1 MRRVPRR
8 PLGKGPLG
16 ALKPSAVTVR
26 LLRPIIQKRSQKDMS
41 NFPDATANG
50 NHGGAKAAHRRLVF
64 INRFFYPDP
73 SATSQILSD
82 LVFALAA
89 QNFGIQVIAG
99 RQQRGGTKA
108 VLAATENI
116 HGVTVNRITMPNLA
130 WLGLIG
136 RAIEY
141 AAFYVGAVAA
151 LRRHVGGGDIVIAKT
166 DPPLIAALA
175 SVVCQKRGAKLVNWL
190 QDIYPEVAIRLNVPL
205 VQGPIGA
212 VFEKLS
218 SAALRDAAVNV
229 AIGER
234 MAELVGVRGVAHEKV
249 RIIPNWADDEAIMPI
264 PAVQNPLRIRL
275 RLEHA
280 FIIGYSGNLGR
291 AHEFETLLGAAGL
304 LRREKDVVFLFIGGG
319 FYVDALQE
327 RVRAQG
333 LDDLFKFLPSQP
345 RSELS
350 SSLSLPDVHWL
361 SLRPELEGLIV
372 PSKFYGIAAAGR
384 PVISITAK
392 DGEISRIVESSDCG
406 IVVEPGQSDELAC
419 SILRLRGDR
428 RLCDE
433 MGKNA
438 RALIDMRFSRKRAL
452 EAWSRLLADL

>member
-1 MRRVPRR
+1 
-8 PLGKGPLG
+8 
-16 ALKPSAVTVR
+16 
-26 LLRPIIQKRSQKDMS
+26 MS
-41 NFPDATANG
+41 HLPDTTAG
-50 NHGGAKAAHRRLVF
+50 DNHGGANTADRRLVF
-64 INRFFYPDP
+64 VNRFFYPDP

-89 QNFGIQVIAG
+89 RNFDIQVIAG
-99 RQQRGGTKA
+99 GQRRGAAKA

-116 HGVTVNRITMPNLA
+116 RGVTVHRIAMPNLTR
-130 WLGLIG
+130 LGLVG

-141 AAFYVGAVAA
+141 AAFYVRAVTA
-151 LRRHVGGGDIVIAKT
+151 LWRHVGAGDIVIAMT

-175 SVVCQKRGAKLVNWL
+175 SFISRKRGAKLVNWL

-205 VQGPIGA
+205 VRGPIGA

-218 SAALRDAAVNV
+218 NAALRNAAVNV

-234 MAELVGVRGVAHEKV
+234 MAELVGARGVAQEKIRV
-249 RIIPNWADDEAIMPI
+249 IPNWADDETITPV
-264 PAVQNPLRIRL
+264 PAAQNSLRIRL
-275 RLEHA
+275 RLEDA

-291 AHEFETLLGAAGL
+291 AHEFETLLGAADL
-304 LRREKDVVFLFIGGG
+304 LRRERGLVFLFIGGG
-319 FYVDALQE
+319 FYVDALKN
-327 RVRAQG
+327 RVRARG
-333 LDDLFKFLPSQP
+333 LDDLFKFLPAQP
-345 RSELS
+345 RSGLGG
-350 SSLSLPDVHWL
+350 SLSLPDVHWL

-372 PSKFYGIAAAGR
+372 PSKFYGVAAAGR
-384 PVISITAK
+384 PVVSITAK
-392 DGEISRIVESSDCG
+392 DGEVSRIVENSDCG
-406 IVVEPGQSDELAC
+406 IVVEPGQSKELAC

-452 EAWSRLLADL
+452 EAWSQLLADL